1 MRTNIISSSRITAVH
16 READSQVFSKSTL
29 SLLIATCFIAC
40 AMPASASEEK
50 DTPPVLSPKFDIEG
64 PVNFYDDGMRIKVG
78 NAYAQEHLTANLS
91 MKSDVTAGRVIFSP
105 SEKFNLNSKFV
116 LNNNDLTLAFQDNTN
131 GIELFQTFP
140 KASGTTEALIDGSD
154 GKTAATTATLSIKG
168 QQTQFTYP
176 TYGIVSFNS
185 GATSSTKLGL
195 VNLDLIEISD
205 HQFGILAGVGKAS
218 PDQNIFIDNVNKLTL
233 TASADKKMQRGIM
246 GSGAKTHV
254 SIHTNELISADLKG
268 WSICG
273 SCQGSANEISGSKIV
288 TGNGTISLESKVIDL
303 KGNTASATDDKLKEV
318 YAKSWGI
325 NAMAEP
331 TAETPCGTQQYI
343 QNADSTISV
352 TASEA
357 LSLNTNWGGV
367 SAESSHEYFAKV
379 NLQGANV
386 AITSAGA
393 TSKYEAGKGYDN
405 VSAGIRAVSFNAGNK
420 PFEDNKEASVTIN
433 GGTVSLAYNKDGDLN
448 KAEKQHDMIYAK
460 GSSAKVVVN
469 ASDSLAIN
477 AKKHDVRNLA
487 YADEGGWIE
496 LNTGTGAT
504 AQNFKAGKMVANGN
518 LTARNG
524 GKIDAVLAA
533 GSTLEGAAF
542 DNSFVTY
549 SSAAGGY
556 AHATN
561 AGEVKLAGEGGA
573 LWTVKQYEARGVD
586 FDGIQPTV
594 STIKTLTA
602 NESSTHANPFVVD
615 LTKEK
620 AVQKLNVGTLGGTGS
635 AQFNLRL
642 NVNDDG
648 TVAGNDRVLFEKV
661 SGEHGLF
668 VTVDKHNIVV
678 PEKLNANWLAMVHT
692 PEQGKFVLANEGGV
706 DIGGFKYTLA
716 NEINTSVVGGDQ
728 KSQYWYLERTNEHS
742 DAGAT
747 AIEIAGN
754 QRFLHWADLQDLRK
768 RLGEVRYGA
777 QDGAWARVT
786 AQKDKADGA
795 QGTEGME
802 QEYYG
807 VNVGFDRL
815 VNPSEERTW
824 LVGGSFTYGQADQ
837 DTRRTNAGSGETDR
851 YGFNLYAT
859 WAHANGSYADFVF
872 SGDWY
877 DQNVTTRANGVEQK
891 GSYDTWGAGLSVE
904 IGHMFSSERSDMS
917 WGPWYRHFWIEP
929 QLQLAYYRLNG
940 TDYQLSNNGIR
951 VNLDDDDSLIG
962 RAGVV
967 LGSRWNYGSNYNS
980 IDQRYVQVQLKGG
993 VKHDFL
999 GDYSLTMNDLEVTKD
1014 IGATTFYYG
1023 VGADWQ
1029 LSDNA
1034 RVYVNVERESGDD
1047 YTKEYEANIG
1057 VKFNFN

>member
-1 MRTNIISSSRITAVH
+1 MKSFLKSPYKNNQKFTSDFLLNGYDLNITATTKNRGIYFGSVAKNSTYSGSSLTSTI
-16 READSQVFSKSTL
+16 RGLENADAELTSDIVIKGINLGNGISVEAGYQEATIVNAGFSAINTISI
-29 SLLIATCFIAC
+29 SDYENGIAIGT
-40 AMPASASEEK
+40 S
-50 DTPPVLSPKFDIEG
+50 SPK
-64 PVNFYDDGMRIKVG
+64 
-78 NAYAQEHLTANLS
+78 AQ
-91 MKSDVTAGRVIFSP
+91 
-105 SEKFNLNSKFV
+105 
-116 LNNNDLTLAFQDNTN
+116 
-131 GIELFQTFP
+131 
-140 KASGTTEALIDGSD
+140 
-154 GKTAATTATLSIKG
+154 
-168 QQTQFTYP
+168 
-176 TYGIVSFNS
+176 VS
-185 GATSSTKLGL
+185 LQ
-195 VNLDLIEISD
+195 IS
-205 HQFGILAGVGKAS
+205 
-218 PDQNIFIDNVNKLTL
+218 NVNELTIAG
-233 TASADKKMQRGIM
+233 TDKNSMRRGFLSFGDKSSMNIET
-246 GSGAKTHV
+246 KR
-254 SIHTNELISADLKG
+254 LIKADLKG
-268 WSICG
+268 LSECP
-273 SCQGSANEISGSKIV
+273 SCKGDTSQNLRSNIV
-288 TGNGTISLESKVIDL
+288 AGNGTISLKSTTVDFA
-303 KGNTASATDDKLKEV
+303 GNTTADILTETNAQNIYDR
-318 YAKSWGI
+318 SWGI
-325 NAMAEP
+325 QATAVPDEPENCTISRAQTNA
-331 TAETPCGTQQYI
+331 
-343 QNADSTISV
+343 NSTITV
-352 TASEA
+352 QGTDL
-357 LSLNTNWGGV
+357 LSMATNWGGV
-367 SAESSHEYFAKV
+367 SAESNQDYFAKV
-379 NLQGANV
+379 TLVGQNISL
-386 AITSAGA
+386 TSAGA
-393 TSKYEAGKGYDN
+393 TANSEKQTGFDDIH
-405 VSAGIRAVSFNAGNK
+405 AGIRAVSFNHDTK
-420 PFEDNKEASVTIN
+420 SFKDNKEASVTVN

-477 AKKHDVRNLA
+477 AEKHDVRNLA

-504 AQNFKAGKMVANGN
+504 AQNFKAGKTVANGN

-524 GKIDAVLAA
+524 GKVDTYLAA

-561 AGEVKLAGEGGA
+561 AGEVNLAGEGGA
-573 LWTVKQYEARGVD
+573 LWTVKQYEARGVG
-586 FDGIQPTV
+586 FGGIQPTV

-615 LTKEK
+615 LTKET

-642 NVNDDG
+642 NVNGDG

-668 VTVDKHNIVV
+668 VTVDKHDIVV

-716 NEINTSVVGGDQ
+716 NETNTSVVGGDQ

-1057 VKFNFN
+1057 VKVNFN